1 MSIILV
7 TGGAGFIGSH
17 IATRLV
23 EQGERVRV
31 LDNFA
36 NSRRSNLDHII
47 DDIELIEGDLRSED
61 DVRQAVD
68 GVELIFHEG
77 ALGSVPRSIAD
88 PRTSFDANVMGTLN
102 VLNAARDAGVRRVVY
117 ASSSSVYGNTP
128 VLPKREDMTPKPLSP
143 YAVSKLSAEQLC
155 QVFYGVYGLE
165 TVALRYFNVFGPR
178 QNPDSQYAAV
188 MPKFLT
194 AFTRGEQPTIFGDGE
209 QSRSFTYIDNVVD
222 GNLLAGSVPDA
233 AGRVMNLASDR
244 NYSVNYIAREM
255 ARLLGVECNPTYAPD
270 RPGDVRD
277 SLADITI
284 AREVLGW
291 EPKVSLE
298 EGLARTV
305 EAFVNERGI
314 TANR

>member
-1 MSIILV
+1 MKVLV

-23 EQGERVRV
+23 EQGDQVRI

-36 NSRRSNLDHII
+36 NSSRVNLDHIK
-47 DDIELIEGDLRSED
+47 DDIDLIEGDLRSVED
-61 DVRQAVD
+61 VTSAVD

-88 PRTSFDANVMGTLN
+88 PHTSFDVNVMGTLN
-102 VLNAARDAGVRRVVY
+102 VLNAARKAGTRRVVY
-117 ASSSSVYGNTP
+117 ASSSSAYGNTP
-128 VLPKREDMTPKPLSP
+128 VLPKREDMTPQPISP

-155 QVFYGVYGLE
+155 RAFFLTYGQE

-178 QNPDSQYAAV
+178 QSPDSQYAAV
-188 MPKFLT
+188 MPKFMKAYT
-194 AFTRGEQPTIFGDGE
+194 SGEQPTIFGDGE

-222 GNLLAGSVPDA
+222 GNLLAGSAPKA
-233 AGRVMNLASDR
+233 AGQMMNLASDK
-244 NYSVNYIAREM
+244 NFSVNHIAREI
-255 ARLLGVECNPTYAPD
+255 ARLLNVDFNPTYAPP
-270 RPGDVRD
+270 RQGDVRD

-284 AREVLGW
+284 ARDVLGW
-291 EPKVSLE
+291 EPAISLE

-305 EAFVNERGI
+305 RAFVEAH
-314 TANR
+314 TPATP

>member
-1 MSIILV
+1 MILV

-23 EQGERVRV
+23 AQGERVRI

-36 NSRRSNLDHII
+36 NSTPANLDHIR
-47 DDIELIEGDLRSED
+47 DDIELVEGDLRNED
-61 DVRQAVD
+61 DLRRAVA
-68 GVELIFHEG
+68 GVDLIFHEG

-88 PRTSFDANVMGTLN
+88 PQTSFDVNAMGTLKL
-102 VLNAARDAGVRRVVY
+102 LNAARDADVRRVVY

-128 VLPKREDMTPKPLSP
+128 VLPKQEDMKPMPISP
-143 YAVSKLSAEQLC
+143 YAVSKLAAEQLC
-155 QVFYGVYGLE
+155 IAFNLTYGLE

-188 MPKFLT
+188 MPKFLRAYT
-194 AFTRGEQPTIFGDGE
+194 NGQQPTIFGDGE

-222 GNLLAGSVPDA
+222 GNLLAGSAPDA
-233 AGRVMNLASDR
+233 TGKVMNLASDKK
-244 NYSVNYIAREM
+244 YSVNFIARTM
-255 ARLLGVECNPTYAPD
+255 ADLLGVDFNPTYEPP

-284 AREVLGW
+284 ARNILGW
-291 EPKVSLE
+291 EPQVSLE
-298 EGLARTV
+298 EGLRRTV
-305 EAFVNERGI
+305 AAFVE
-314 TANR
+314 THQSA